1 MNGGRMRQPALE
13 RSDAAAGGLPVDVIV
28 PVYRGFE
35 QTCACIE
42 SVLASR
48 QRTAFELIVIDDCT
62 PEPPLAEWLDD
73 MAAAGKFRLL
83 KNAANCGFVAS
94 VNRGMLLHAERDV
107 LLLNSDTL
115 VANDWL
121 DRIVAG
127 AATDARIATV
137 TPFSNN
143 ATICS
148 YPRICAANPLPAG
161 YDVAALDALFA
172 RANQGAVAEL
182 PTGIGFCLYI
192 RRAALDDLGLFDAA
206 AFGKG
211 YGEEN
216 DFCRRALMRGWKNVL
231 AAGVFVQHAGGV
243 SFGAGQDAL
252 RAQALEVLLQRHPD
266 YSRDVHR
273 FIDAD
278 PLRRF
283 RVAAD
288 LCRLA
293 DGRLPVI
300 LAVSHSRGGGT
311 QKHIDELAGIVAGK
325 ACFLQLISVKGG
337 RVELLW
343 NQPGEALHLVFDIA
357 NDYGLLLDT
366 LRAALVC
373 RVHFHSWLDLPPPVA
388 ALARELDLP
397 YDCTIHDYYLAC
409 PQIQFAYAA
418 AEHYCGEKGN
428 SQCGECLHR
437 MPAPQGADID
447 AWRASGAAILAG
459 ASRVLAPSKDVAARL
474 QRYFPG
480 IQFTLAPHAES
491 LVEFP
496 PPRAPARLAAAAPL
510 RVVVVGALGKSKGA
524 DLLEACA
531 IDAARRELP
540 LSFELIGYGYRK
552 LGGGQAAKLR
562 VHGRYSDDELP
573 QLLEKH
579 APDLVWFPALL
590 PETYSYTLSA
600 ALAAGLP
607 VAVPNLGALP
617 ERVAGRPSSWVF
629 DWSLRPSALN
639 DWLVDLRKD
648 FFVGGA
654 ACAPPRGRDPQ
665 ALAPFR
671 YPQDYLRV
679 VRAAPCAVTGAVPV
693 PLLARR
699 IGEGQIANLKRAGA
713 EYEKKIAELSSIVDD
728 YRYSSSWRITAPLRR
743 VSGKLRILWRAFR
756 P

>member
-1 MNGGRMRQPALE
+1 MREL
-13 RSDAAAGGLPVDVIV
+13 AAGGNSAGSAGVPVDVIV

-35 QTCACIE
+35 QTRACIE
-42 SVLASR
+42 SVLANR
-48 QRTAFELIVIDDCT
+48 PRTPLELIVIDDCA
-62 PEPPLAEWLDD
+62 PEPQLAEWLDR
-73 MAAAGKFRLL
+73 MAATGKFSLL
-83 KNAANCGFVAS
+83 RNTDNCGFVET
-94 VNRGMLLHAERDV
+94 VNRGMLLHGDRDV

-121 DRIVAG
+121 DRIVAC
-127 AATDARIATV
+127 AVTDARIATV

-148 YPRICAANPLPAG
+148 YPRICEANPLPAG

-172 RANQGAVAEL
+172 LANPGAIAEL

-216 DFCRRALMRGWKNVL
+216 DFCRRANMRGWKNVL

-243 SFGAGQDAL
+243 SFGAEQDAL
-252 RAQALEVLLQRHPD
+252 RAQALEVLLKRHPD

-273 FIDAD
+273 FIAAD

-288 LCRLA
+288 LSRLA

-311 QKHIDELAGIVAGK
+311 QKHIDELASIVAGK
-325 ACFLQLISVKGG
+325 AHLLQLSTVTGG

-343 NQPGEALHLVFDIA
+343 NQPGEALHLIYDIA
-357 NDYGLLLDT
+357 IDYGLLLET

-388 ALARELDLP
+388 ALARELGLP

-409 PQIQFAYAA
+409 PQIQFAFAVD
-418 AEHYCGEKGN
+418 EHYCGEKGK

-437 MPAPQGADID
+437 LPAPQGADID
-447 AWRASGAAILAG
+447 AWRSSGAEILAG
-459 ASRVLAPSKDVAARL
+459 ASRVLAPSLDVAARL

-480 IQFTLAPHAES
+480 IRFTLAPHAEA
-491 LVEFP
+491 LAEFP

-510 RVVVVGALGKSKGA
+510 RVFVVGALGKSKGA

-531 IDAARRELP
+531 IDAARRALP
-540 LSFELIGYGYRK
+540 LSFELIGYGYRE
-552 LGGGQAAKLR
+552 LGAGSAAKLR
-562 VHGRYSDDELP
+562 VHGRYRDDELP
-573 QLLEKH
+573 QLLENH

-590 PETYSYTLSA
+590 PETYSYTLSS

-607 VAVPNLGALP
+607 VAVPNLGAFP
-617 ERVAGRPSSWVF
+617 ERVAGRPSSWVY
-629 DWSLRPSALN
+629 DWDLAASAVN
-639 DWLVDLRKD
+639 DWLLALRKD

-654 ACAPPRGRDPQ
+654 AWAPPAGADPQ
-665 ALAPFR
+665 ALAVFR

-679 VRAAPCAVTGAVPV
+679 VRAAPRPETVPGLV
-693 PLLARR
+693 AALAGR
-699 IGEGQIANLKRAGA
+699 ICEGQIADLSRSRTA
-713 EYEKKIAELSSIVDD
+713 YEKKIAELCSIVDD
-728 YRYSSSWRITAPLRR
+728 YRQSTSWRITAPLRLAG
-743 VSGKLRILWRAFR
+743 GKLRTLWRAFR